1 MPVPVWPGVDGWR
14 RQVFSVAVIYVVAA
28 WVLLQVV
35 DVIQD
40 EINVDVRLVLT
51 AAIIGFPIALVAGWR
66 EWAQRIRECNSRALS
81 LDSYIGCL

>member
-1 MPVPVWPGVDGWR
+1 M
-14 RQVFSVAVIYVVAA
+14 AVIYVVAA

-40 EINVDVRLVLT
+40 ESDVDVRLVLT
-51 AAIIGFPIALVAGWR
+51 AAIIGFPIALVADWRCMTSPIKAFFGRCWR

-81 LDSYIGCL
+81 LDS